1 MDSNDTIL
9 NLTPEREILPGYC
22 LQSRLG
28 VGGYGEVWS
37 VVDRAGAKKAL
48 KIFHGHV
55 DDGRSVR
62 ELRGLHRAAELNH
75 PHVLKIERIEVV
87 SGHVVALMELAD
99 GTLRDCFERYRNAGL
114 VGIPREEVLHYISE
128 AADALDYLFEN
139 ALLAHLDIKPENLL
153 LVGGHVRIGD
163 FGLVKHLEDLNLS
176 HVGGMTPRYTAPEVF
191 EGRPTRHSDQYSL
204 AIVYQEMLTGKL
216 PFAGSSMAALASQH
230 LSAAPQLDSLEPLE
244 RFAIGKALSKNSQ
257 HRFSD
262 CRRFIERLMHRSSA
276 TLVTAAPDHARSPSA
291 GRGSSV
297 FDDEER
303 HDGQT
308 IQVALPK
315 IVSLPR
321 MDAEDC
327 ETLRRPTVFIGLGG
341 FGGSVL
347 TKLRQ
352 LLADR
357 VGSAEQIPALQL
369 LYIDTDPD
377 AILAAS
383 RGTGDAMLG
392 ESEVAFAPLRS
403 SQHYRDSIVCSLES
417 LSRRWFYNVP
427 RTLRTSGMR
436 ALGRLALLDNFPT
449 IRDAIARSIGQAVDG
464 PSLAKTAE
472 HTKWPMAECDP
483 RVFVVS
489 SITGGTGG
497 GMLVDVGYAV
507 RQILAEMGL
516 ADDDVSGLMAYNHP
530 RGTANGLA
538 QANAYACLRELQ
550 YFGQPGCDYPG
561 ELACG
566 MAGFRDAGPTFGSTY
581 LFSECDN
588 VDSCGTD
595 ALADD
600 IALYLY
606 MSSATACG
614 PLLDKSRRLKRRQQ
628 RSEGISLRTAG
639 ISTLADT
646 SSDDPGPYAEAL
658 CRQVARR
665 WKIGFAAALQ
675 EEGIVPAELDQSQEL
690 TPGPDAEVTAA
701 CEREVRARGIDSE
714 SILTRIDR
722 EIDDV
727 LGVDHKAFW
736 LKMFDEPGQ
745 AGAGSA
751 NTPTDN
757 DRTLRRL
764 DAFIGVVDGAVSN
777 AYAHLP
783 QQRRLADELATAAGI
798 HGTQLGKDIAE
809 WIIGLVDRQDG
820 RVHGA
825 LQAARFFEHKIQAEI
840 DKARTQLADAQAAE
854 EASRRAFVNH
864 PQNSGWLRRSGAKTQ
879 RAAFVTHA
887 VCLCQ
892 VSRYC
897 ALTKGLSSLESQVTA
912 AADTVREH
920 WKSLTQFAGRFR
932 PLPASLVRRASKES
946 GDNQNRIAAC
956 YDDHRREMVERLDCY
971 CERHFLS
978 HGQSLSNTLAT
989 ATGLGTLADNM
1000 LTAARRVILAAC
1012 RDTDNEFLARVACC
1026 DSQHQL
1032 DTMIRQSLSVATP
1045 GLLRAGGAKR
1055 LFAMAPRGSY
1065 ADRLCYAIEKISQ
1078 DEPTLCGEDNET
1090 VMVCYE
1096 GEDVSW
1102 EGVETMLI
1110 RQRHDCPEMAE
1121 RLHTRINIDWTERH
1135 VLGALSGAYD

>member
-1 MDSNDTIL
+1 METNDTL
-9 NLTPEREILPGYC
+9 LTPAPEREILPGYC
-22 LQSRLG
+22 LESRLG

-37 VVDRAGAKKAL
+37 VVDRAGARKAL
-48 KIFHGHV
+48 KIFHGQV
-55 DDGRSVR
+55 DDERSAR

-75 PHVLKIERIEVV
+75 PHVLRIERIEVV
-87 SGHVVALMELAD
+87 TGHVVALMELAD
-99 GTLRDCFERYRNAGL
+99 GTLRDCFERYRSAGFA
-114 VGIPREEVLHYISE
+114 GIPRDELLRYIGE

-216 PFAGSSMAALASQH
+216 PFAGSSLAALASQH

-244 RFAIGKALSKNSQ
+244 RFAVGKALSKNSQ

-262 CRRFIERLMHRSSA
+262 CRRFVERLMHRSSA
-276 TLVTAAPDHARSPSA
+276 TLVTAATDHAKSHCA
-291 GRGSSV
+291 GRGNSA

-303 HDGQT
+303 HDGHT
-308 IQVALPK
+308 IEVSLPK
-315 IVSLPR
+315 ITSLPR
-321 MDAEDC
+321 MKTNDC
-327 ETLRRPTVFIGLGG
+327 DTLRRPTIFVGLGG

-347 TKLRQ
+347 TRLRQ

-357 VGSAEQIPALQL
+357 VGSAENIPALQL

-377 AILAAS
+377 AILTAS
-383 RGTGDAMLG
+383 RGTGDAVLG
-392 ESEVAFAPLRS
+392 ENEVVFAPLRP

-417 LSRRWFYNVP
+417 VSRRWFYNVP

-436 ALGRLALLDNFPT
+436 ALGRLALLDNFPAV
-449 IRDAIARSIGQAVDG
+449 RDAIARSVGQAVDA

-483 RVFVVS
+483 RVFVVT

-516 ADDDVSGLMAYNHP
+516 ADDDVSVLMAYNHP

-581 LFSECDN
+581 LVAESDS
-588 VDSCGTD
+588 VDSSGTD

-606 MSSATACG
+606 MNSATSCG
-614 PLLDKSRRLKRRQQ
+614 PLLDEGRRMKRRQQ

-658 CRQVARR
+658 CRQVVRR
-665 WKIGFAAALQ
+665 WKIGPVAALQ
-675 EEGIVPAELDQSQEL
+675 EEGIVPAELDQAQEL
-690 TPGPDAEVTAA
+690 SPGSDASVTAA
-701 CEREVRARGIDSE
+701 CEREAQTRGIDAQ

-722 EIDDV
+722 AIDDV
-727 LGVDHKAFW
+727 LGVDRKAFW
-736 LKMFDEPGQ
+736 IKMFEEPSQ
-745 AGAGSA
+745 AGGGSA
-751 NTPTDN
+751 NSTIDGE
-757 DRTLRRL
+757 RAARRL
-764 DAFIGVVDGAVSN
+764 DAFLGILDASST
-777 AYAHLP
+777 AYGHLP
-783 QQRRLADELATAAGI
+783 QQRRLADELAAAAGDR
-798 HGTQLGKDIAE
+798 GTQLGKEIAE

-825 LQAARFFEHKIQAEI
+825 LQAARFFEHKIRAEI
-840 DKARTQLADAQAAE
+840 DKARMLLTDAQTAE
-854 EASRRAFVNH
+854 EASRRALLSH
-864 PQNSGWLRRSGAKTQ
+864 PQNSGWLRRSGAKNQ
-879 RAAFVTHA
+879 RGVFVTHA
-887 VCLCQ
+887 DCLCQ
-892 VSRYC
+892 VSRYH
-897 ALTKGLSSLESQVTA
+897 ALAKGLGALESQVTA
-912 AADTVREH
+912 AADAVREH

-932 PLPASLVRRASKES
+932 PLPASLVRSANAGRRRESES
-946 GDNQNRIAAC
+946 GC
-956 YDDHRREMVERLDCY
+956 
-971 CERHFLS
+971 
-978 HGQSLSNTLAT
+978 
-989 ATGLGTLADNM
+989 
-1000 LTAARRVILAAC
+1000 
-1012 RDTDNEFLARVACC
+1012 
-1026 DSQHQL
+1026 
-1032 DTMIRQSLSVATP
+1032 
-1045 GLLRAGGAKR
+1045 GLLRRTAQGNGRKAGWLLR
-1055 LFAMAPRGSY
+1055 SLFSFSRPLALQHAFHRGGTRRTGRRY
-1065 ADRLCYAIEKISQ
+1065 AHGRAAGHL
-1078 DEPTLCGEDNET
+1078 GR
-1090 VMVCYE
+1090 
-1096 GEDVSW
+1096 VSRH
-1102 EGVETMLI
+1102 
-1110 RQRHDCPEMAE
+1110 RQ
-1121 RLHTRINIDWTERH
+1121 
-1135 VLGALSGAYD
+1135 